1 MNADELFQK
10 SLQLLSENQK
20 HSKEELLDDDDLD
33 DFENWEKL
41 DEKRQYELI
50 CKEVNSG
57 WSFPTI
63 PIVNLM
69 KHKFQYEYESANYL
83 ESALTLLQ
91 SQALSLR
98 HQTLH
103 QYFKR

>member
-10 SLQLLSENQK
+10 SLQILSETQK
-20 HSKEELLDDDDLD
+20 HSEEQVDDDLD
-33 DFENWEKL
+33 DFENWDNL
-41 DEKRQYELI
+41 DKKRQYELI
-50 CKEVNSG
+50 CKEVING

-69 KHKFQYEYESANYL
+69 KHKFQFEYESANYQ